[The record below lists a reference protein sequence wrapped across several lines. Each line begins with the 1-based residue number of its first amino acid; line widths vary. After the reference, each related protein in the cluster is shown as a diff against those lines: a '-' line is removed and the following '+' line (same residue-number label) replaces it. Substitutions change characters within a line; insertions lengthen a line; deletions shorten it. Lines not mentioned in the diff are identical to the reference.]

1 MLVLF
6 SSHQQQVARYLGNFL
21 QAFQSFHPP
30 SHCINKPFPFYFTQ
44 ISSWLWSVL
53 GNPLILLKVHS
64 TKIISKW
71 DKKKKSVIK
80 IRLVSTWTL
89 KRITEKLGLCRVF
102 ANQFWN
108 FEFSWE
114 SYILKNM
121 KSVKMVIVRVKY
133 LCSTQVKF
141 CWMGGLLGKAI
152 KEYIIVMS
160 YCKWMDST
168 TWFTNTDLKWTFG
181 TCIVDWINFPAIWSS
196 LMVIDNFVWE
206 LHHFPSPEAVV
217 VLW

>member
-1 MLVLF
+1 MSKIFFEILLTIGMLVLF

-80 IRLVSTWTL
+80 IRLVSAWTL

-102 ANQFWN
+102 ANQFSKLWVFMRILY
-108 FEFSWE
+108 FEKHE
-114 SYILKNM
+114 KCKNGD
-121 KSVKMVIVRVKY
+121 SQSQI
-133 LCSTQVKF
+133 S
-141 CWMGGLLGKAI
+141 LLYSG
-152 KEYIIVMS
+152 E
-160 YCKWMDST
+160 
-168 TWFTNTDLKWTFG
+168 
-181 TCIVDWINFPAIWSS
+181 
-196 LMVIDNFVWE
+196 
-206 LHHFPSPEAVV
+206 
-217 VLW
+217 VLLNGRAAGQGH